1 MEVISNHAAF
11 RLFLR
16 YLIHNIILHL
26 TFSASD
32 AVHQVSALLF
42 DPLLHPLPP
51 HAKVSERGQGE
62 ATQLL
67 PPLSITDGQAFG
79 TRSSQIIGGK
89 KVIKAM
95 SSPSPSI
102 ALEGHISKP

>member
-26 TFSASD
+26 TFSASN

-42 DPLLHPLPP
+42 DPILHPLPP

-79 TRSSQIIGGK
+79 TRSSQIIGGEK
-89 KVIKAM
+89 GNQGYVI
-95 SSPSPSI
+95 SLSVHSFRRTH
-102 ALEGHISKP
+102 L

>member
-1 MEVISNHAAF
+1 M
-11 RLFLR
+11 
-16 YLIHNIILHL
+16 NINWKR
-26 TFSASD
+26 TFSASN

-67 PPLSITDGQAFG
+67 PPLSIADGQAWG
-79 TRSSQIIGGK
+79 TRCSQITIGE
-89 KVIKAM
+89 KVNKAM
-95 SSPSPSI
+95 LSLSPSM
-102 ALEGHISKP
+102 ALGGLISKP